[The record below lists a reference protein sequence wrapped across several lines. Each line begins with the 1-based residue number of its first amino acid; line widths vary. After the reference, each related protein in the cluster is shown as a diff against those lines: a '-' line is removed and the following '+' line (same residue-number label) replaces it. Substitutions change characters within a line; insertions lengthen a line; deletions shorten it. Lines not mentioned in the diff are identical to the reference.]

1 MIIMC
6 DQTARDKLAVTW
18 HIVHIGDKMDLKLSL
33 SPLIYQVPN
42 FGFFY
47 MYSKGNNEYKEVFH
61 FLINCRL
68 FEKTIFEKVV
78 HQANNISK
86 FFYVQIILPLRHW

>member
-1 MIIMC
+1 MTFRQI
-6 DQTARDKLAVTW
+6 LAVKWTLTL
-18 HIVHIGDKMDLKLSL
+18 VNNVSNLPGPKLR
-33 SPLIYQVPN
+33 
-42 FGFFY
+42 FFY

-78 HQANNISK
+78 HKVNNISK
-86 FFYVQIILPLRHW
+86 FFYVQIILRLRH